1 MARVLPRA
9 AYAGLMRWGGRG
21 TIPALDLAAA
31 LAMVATA
38 WLVGRQYAPTSW
50 GADPVAYGLTAVVF
64 LPFALRRRAPVLV
77 LATSTAALA
86 VFLAL
91 GYVQL
96 ALNFWGPVL
105 LLYTVAALRPPRTT
119 AACTAA
125 VALTL
130 LWAALVTGLP
140 WYIAMAEAVVI
151 PAVAWAMGNVGREL
165 ALRNRQLAVL
175 TERLRTEQELRTERA
190 LTEERLRIA
199 RELHDVVAH
208 HMSVIAVQTGL
219 AKYVFD
225 DDPPTAR
232 AAVDTIGATSRE
244 ALREMRR
251 LLMVLRTD
259 DEPGDTALTLAHLP
273 ELVERTRA
281 AGLPVTLDLAPPE
294 VERLPPGLQLCA
306 YRVVQEALTNVIK
319 HAGLAATAVRV
330 RREADRLTVRVA
342 NEPGPPST
350 GDAGTGHGLLT
361 MTERAALY
369 QGTLSAG
376 PRADGGFVVELTLPI
391 TPDEKAPTI

>member
-1 MARVLPRA
+1 
-9 AYAGLMRWGGRG
+9 MRGGRRV
-21 TIPALDLAAA
+21 TIPALDTAAA
-31 LAMVATA
+31 VAMVATA

-50 GADPVAYGLTAVVF
+50 GADPVAYGLTAAIF

-77 LATSTAALA
+77 LATSTSALVA
-86 VFLAL
+86 FLAL
-91 GYVQL
+91 GYDQL

-105 LLYTVAALRPPRTT
+105 LLYTVAALRPPRVT
-119 AACTAA
+119 ARCTAA
-125 VALTL
+125 VVLTL
-130 LWAALVTGLP
+130 LWAALVAGLP
-140 WYIAMAEAVVI
+140 WYIAVAEAVVI
-151 PAVAWAMGNVGREL
+151 PTVAWAMGNVGREL

-175 TERLRTEQELRTERA
+175 TEQLRTEQELRTERA

-219 AKYVFD
+219 AGYVFD
-225 DDPPTAR
+225 DDPTTAR

-251 LLMVLRTD
+251 LLMLLRTA
-259 DEPGDTALTLAHLP
+259 DEPGDSALNLAHLP
-273 ELVERTRA
+273 ELVERLRA
-281 AGLPVTLDLAPPE
+281 TGLPVTLDLTPAE

-319 HAGLAATAVRV
+319 HAGLAATVVQV

-342 NEPGPPST
+342 NEPGTPSASDS
-350 GDAGTGHGLLT
+350 GAGLGLIT

-376 PRADGGFVVELTLPI
+376 LRVDGGFVVELTLP
-391 TPDEKAPTI
+391 TTLDPTAPTI